1 MVALSYNPPPM
12 STDRVTLTVTARD
25 ESQFGSRNTRRLRS
39 RGLVPGV
46 LYGGK
51 SVAQP
56 FFVGERELRTAL
68 TGPSGM
74 HAIVDVVVEGKD
86 APHHAIVKE
95 FQQHPIRGT
104 VTHIDFHE
112 VRLDRPIETTVAIT
126 LIGDSPGAR
135 MGGIVQL
142 VAREIRI
149 EALPTAV
156 PEHIEASVDSLELGE
171 TLRLESVPVPAGITF
186 LDDPQTVVAS
196 CLAPRGA
203 AEDEAEGDEVE
214 GEGGEAAASAD
225 ASAGDDGDAE

>member
-1 MVALSYNPPPM
+1 M
-12 STDRVTLTVTARD
+12 STDRVTLTVQART
-25 ESQFGSRNTRRLRS
+25 EEQFGSRNTRRLRS
-39 RGLVPGV
+39 QGLVPGI

-51 SVAQP
+51 SAAQP
-56 FFVGERELRTAL
+56 FLVGERELRAAL

-86 APHHAIVKE
+86 TPHHAIVKE

-112 VRLDRPIETTVAIT
+112 VRLDRPIETSVALT
-126 LIGDSPGAR
+126 LVGDSPGAR

-149 EALPTAV
+149 ESLPTAV

-171 TLRLESVPVPAGITF
+171 MLRLEDVPVPEGVTF

-196 CLAPRGA
+196 CLAPRGI
-203 AEDEAEGDEVE
+203 AEDEAEEGAVE
-214 GEGGEAAASAD
+214 GEDGEAPGASAE
-225 ASAGDDGDAE
+225 ASDAGDDSDSE

>member
-1 MVALSYNPPPM
+1 M

-39 RGLVPGV
+39 QGLVPGV
-46 LYGGK
+46 LYGGT
-51 SVAQP
+51 SAAQP
-56 FFVGERELRTAL
+56 FLVGERELRAAL

-86 APHHAIVKE
+86 TPHHAIVKE

-112 VRLDRPIETTVAIT
+112 VRLDRPIETAVALT

-156 PEHIEASVDSLELGE
+156 PEHLEASIDALELGE
-171 TLRLESVPVPAGITF
+171 TLRLEDVQMPDGVVF

-196 CLAPRGA
+196 CLAPRGVS
-203 AEDEAEGDEVE
+203 EDEEEEGAVE
-214 GEGGEAAASAD
+214 GEDGEAPGASAD
-225 ASAGDDGDAE
+225 ASDASDDGDSE